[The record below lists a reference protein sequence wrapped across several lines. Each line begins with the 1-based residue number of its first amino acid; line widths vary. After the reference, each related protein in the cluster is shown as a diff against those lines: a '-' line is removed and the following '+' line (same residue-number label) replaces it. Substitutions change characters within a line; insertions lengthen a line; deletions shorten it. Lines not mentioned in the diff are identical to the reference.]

1 MKKID
6 NIIFFDGI
14 CNLCN
19 GFINFVW
26 SKNSNRNFYYSS
38 LQSKFSSKF
47 LSEKGLTSNK
57 IKTIYFYD
65 GNNLYDKSTAVI
77 KILNNLDGFFPIIAK
92 IFSIFPRF
100 LRDAIY
106 NLIAKYRYKIFGKSE
121 VCRLPSKEEKSYFLD
136 E

>member
-38 LQSKFSSKF
+38 LQSKFSKKF
-47 LSEKGLTSNK
+47 LSEKGLTSDDLQ
-57 IKTIYFYD
+57 TIYFYD
-65 GNNLYDKSTAVI
+65 GNKLYDKSNAVI
-77 KILNNLDGFFPIIAK
+77 KILKDFCGITK
-92 IFSIFPRF
+92 
-100 LRDAIY
+100 
-106 NLIAKYRYKIFGKSE
+106 
-121 VCRLPSKEEKSYFLD
+121 
-136 E
+136 

>member
-100 LRDAIY
+100 LRDVIY
-106 NLIAKYRYKIFGKSE
+106 NLIAKYRYKIFGEIGSLQIAVK
-121 VCRLPSKEEKSYFLD
+121 RRKIIFFG
-136 E
+136 